1 MSTVLERPAVSAL
14 LFGFIPMLRNY
25 VPVFLIL
32 AVVGLLASIALRI
45 SRIFGLL
52 TPAPLD
58 PIRREGENDDTLRR
72 RPERHFVVAVLFVV
86 FAGAMVFLLPWAVVF
101 MALGVAGLIEIL
113 VFLGVLAAGCLWIW
127 KKGALAWL

>member
-1 MSTVLERPAVSAL
+1 
-14 LFGFIPMLRNY
+14 MLRNY

-32 AVVGLLASIALRI
+32 AVVGLLVPIALRI
-45 SRIFGLL
+45 SRIFGLR
-52 TPAPLD
+52 TPAPLE
-58 PIRREGENDDTLRR
+58 PIRCEGETNDDALRR
-72 RPERHFVVAVLFVV
+72 RPQRYFVVAVLFVV

-113 VFLGVLAAGCLWIW
+113 VFLGVLAAGYLWIW